1 MFEGLCGQ
9 PCGVSKVLSV
19 GCLSLCERVVL

>member
-9 PCGVSKVLSV
+9 PCGGSKVLGV
-19 GCLSLCERVVL
+19 GCLSLGERVVM